1 MWGLAQ
7 TDLVSDG
14 SVELLL
20 LLVTSRSG
28 LRGLGLCDPKGARC
42 YGVSARLRSHAV
54 KAFTQSTYWKRG
66 SSMVMPLNSS
76 QRKQFSTDSYP
87 TSCPPPQKKKNTAR
101 LADTNP
107 GCMAWRQSPRELPKF
122 VPCSWAQHP
131 SGLAGASSA
140 SLIAPST
147 RSPDHSLENPF
158 SPPPGRYLAILQ
170 GVRDGLGRPGKLPL
184 LSDGHEAHPQP
195 LSQRGAYEE
204 AAGVQ
209 TWGAEQEELSRANA

>member
-1 MWGLAQ
+1 MAQ

-87 TSCPPPQKKKNTAR
+87 TSCPPPQKKNKKHSTAR
-101 LADTNP
+101 RHEPRVRGVETKPQGAPKICAMLLGSAPIGVGRGILRQPHRSLHSQPRPQP
-107 GCMAWRQSPRELPKF
+107 GK
-122 VPCSWAQHP
+122 
-131 SGLAGASSA
+131 
-140 SLIAPST
+140 
-147 RSPDHSLENPF
+147 PF
-158 SPPPGRYLAILQ
+158 FPPPGVTLPYSRVYETDSV
-170 GVRDGLGRPGKLPL
+170 GPGSFPFFRMGTKPTPSL
-184 LSDGHEAHPQP
+184 
-195 LSQRGAYEE
+195 
-204 AAGVQ
+204 
-209 TWGAEQEELSRANA
+209 

>member
-1 MWGLAQ
+1 MAQ

-87 TSCPPPQKKKNTAR
+87 TSCPPPQKKKNNTAR

-107 GCMAWRQSPRELPKF
+107 GCVAWRQSPRELPKF

-158 SPPPGRYLAILQ
+158 SPPRALPCHTPGCTRRTRSAREASPSF
-170 GVRDGLGRPGKLPL
+170 GWARSPPPASEPEGGL
-184 LSDGHEAHPQP
+184 
-195 LSQRGAYEE
+195 
-204 AAGVQ
+204 
-209 TWGAEQEELSRANA
+209 